1 MSPNQPFSDS
11 FSIPDLFFFFPLSF
25 RQPYISGQLGSVMT
39 QSIVAFSMLCAIWLL
54 KTRYTYWQVWGA
66 GVILGGTMVCLF
78 ANGWE
83 TSTASH
89 LGYATIAFFGTAPN
103 ALSFTLKELV
113 FQKRRKLDIF
123 VVNSTSSLFGL
134 LLWPAFLPLTLL
146 FNQTNGMAFGRYML
160 DGLYCFVGRYDNPDS
175 MFDCHSMPYP
185 WLVYMAFNL
194 VYNIA
199 LLLLL
204 KKASALQAF
213 MAVKA
218 VLPVSFLLFYFKWP
232 LIASSSINVF
242 VIIGLLLVVAGLVAY
257 RLATISK
264 EVHAFQPAFI
274 SCCAVHFSLF
284 ASEQTESEPSTIASI
299 NTLTSIN
306 RN

>member
-1 MSPNQPFSDS
+1 
-11 FSIPDLFFFFPLSF
+11 
-25 RQPYISGQLGSVMT
+25 
-39 QSIVAFSMLCAIWLL
+39 
-54 KTRYTYWQVWGA
+54 
-66 GVILGGTMVCLF
+66 MVCLF

-83 TSTASH
+83 SSSVGH

-134 LLWPAFLPLTLL
+134 ILWPAFLPLTLL
-146 FNQTNGMAFGRYML
+146 FDQTNGMPFGKYML
-160 DGLYCFVGRYDNPDS
+160 DGFYCFIGRYENNANS
-175 MFDCHSMPYP
+175 KFDCSSMPYP

-218 VLPVSFLLFYFKWP
+218 ILPVSFLLFYFKWP
-232 LIASSSINVF
+232 LIDSSPINVF
-242 VIIGLLLVVAGLVAY
+242 IIVGLVLVIAGLIMY
-257 RLATISK
+257 RLSTISK
-264 EVHAFQPAFI
+264 ELHSFQSSYT
-274 SCCAVHFSLF
+274 SCCAVRFSIF
-284 ASEQTESEPSTIASI
+284 ADEQADADPSTV
-299 NTLTSIN
+299 TSIN
-306 RN
+306 RS

>member
-1 MSPNQPFSDS
+1 M
-11 FSIPDLFFFFPLSF
+11 I
-25 RQPYISGQLGSVMT
+25 
-39 QSIVAFSMLCAIWLL
+39 CAILL
-54 KTRYTYWQVWGA
+54 LGTRYTYWQVWGA
-66 GVILGGTMVCLF
+66 SVILGGTMICLF

-83 TSTASH
+83 SSTVGH

-134 LLWPAFLPLTLL
+134 LLWPIFLPLTLL
-146 FNQTNGMAFGRYML
+146 FGQTNGMPFGKYML
-160 DGLYCFVGRYDNPDS
+160 DGLYCFVGKYEMTS
-175 MFDCHSMPYP
+175 SKFDCTSMPYP

-194 VYNIA
+194 AYNVA

-218 VLPVSFLLFYFKWP
+218 ILPVSFLLFYFKWP
-232 LIASSSINVF
+232 LIDSSPINAFIIVGLIT
-242 VIIGLLLVVAGLVAY
+242 VIAGLIMY
-257 RLATISK
+257 RLSTISK
-264 EVHAFQPAFI
+264 ELHSFQPSFT
-274 SCCAVHFSLF
+274 SCCAVRFSIF
-284 ASEQTESEPSTIASI
+284 ADEHAETDPH
-299 NTLTSIN
+299 NVTSIN
-306 RN
+306 RS